1 MYLNHRIRLSF
12 FEHLEKWFA
21 ESLSNSW
28 ATVDAK
34 KEELGSELQQHLLSC
49 ELRRENIETN
59 ISSVRAGS
67 YLFTLNAL
75 CLHLEMIIWGGKSE
89 QVLGE
94 TKCWG
99 WLQSTGGG
107 GITSV
112 KHHCAATDGSL
123 MGNLM

>member
-75 CLHLEMIIWGGKSE
+75 CLHLEMIIWGEK
-89 QVLGE
+89 VN
-94 TKCWG
+94 KCWER
-99 WLQSTGGG
+99 QNAGGG
-107 GITSV
+107 FRV
-112 KHHCAATDGSL
+112 QEVEEL
-123 MGNLM
+123 PV

>member
-34 KEELGSELQQHLLSC
+34 KEELSSELQQHLLSC

-59 ISSVRAGS
+59 IYNVRAGT
-67 YLFTLNAL
+67 YLFTLNTL
-75 CLHLEMIIWGGKSE
+75 SSSGDDHTGGGKKKE

-99 WLQSTGGG
+99 
-107 GITSV
+107 
-112 KHHCAATDGSL
+112 
-123 MGNLM
+123 